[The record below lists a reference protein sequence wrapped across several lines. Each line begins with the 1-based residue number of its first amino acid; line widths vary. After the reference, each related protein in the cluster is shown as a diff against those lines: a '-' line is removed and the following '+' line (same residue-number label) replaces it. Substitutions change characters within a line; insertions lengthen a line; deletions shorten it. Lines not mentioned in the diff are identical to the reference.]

1 MVRREYIEDEEKVE
15 RRDRQDIGGMSGDS
29 EDTDKSEDQGE
40 DEQDNAEQLF
50 VSEESDSDQ
59 SALPTSATIASSRNP
74 DKFQVRLFLN

>member
-15 RRDRQDIGGMSGDS
+15 RHDRQDIGGMSGDS
-29 EDTDKSEDQGE
+29 GDTDKSEDQGE
-40 DEQDNAEQLF
+40 DEADNAEELF

-59 SALPTSATIASSRNP
+59 SALPTQATIASSRNP